1 MAQIPN
7 LLKGFLMKRSTIIL
21 LAVLGGLL
29 LFCFSI
35 FSWGT
40 GVYNSLVGL
49 DEGIKGAWSQ
59 VQNQYQ
65 RRADLIPNLVEVVKG
80 YAAHE
85 KDVFTQVAEARAS
98 VGKLQVTPEVLS
110 NPQLFKQFQEAQ
122 SGLSSALSR
131 LLAVAENYP
140 QLKANENFLQLQA
153 QLEGTENRIAV
164 ERKRFNEMTQEYNTR
179 IRTFPASIIA
189 GMSGFAQ
196 RPYFEADAG
205 AEKAPKVKF

>member
-1 MAQIPN
+1 
-7 LLKGFLMKRSTIIL
+7 MKKSTIIV

-29 LFCFSI
+29 VLAFSI

-40 GVYNSLVGL
+40 GIYNSLVKL
-49 DEGIKGAWSQ
+49 DEGVNQAWAQ

-65 RRADLIPNLVEVVKG
+65 RRLDLIPNLVEVVKG
-80 YAAHE
+80 YAEHE
-85 KDVFTQVAEARAS
+85 KEVFEKVAEARSS
-98 VGKLQVTPEVLS
+98 VGKLQVTPEVLKD
-110 NPQLFKQFQEAQ
+110 PDAFRKFQEAQ

-164 ERKRFNEMTQEYNTR
+164 ERKRFNEVIQDYNVR
-179 IRTFPASIIA
+179 VRTFPASFIA
-189 GMSGFAQ
+189 GMMGFAQ
-196 RPYFEADAG
+196 RQYFQADEG
-205 AEKAPKVKF
+205 ADRAPKVQF